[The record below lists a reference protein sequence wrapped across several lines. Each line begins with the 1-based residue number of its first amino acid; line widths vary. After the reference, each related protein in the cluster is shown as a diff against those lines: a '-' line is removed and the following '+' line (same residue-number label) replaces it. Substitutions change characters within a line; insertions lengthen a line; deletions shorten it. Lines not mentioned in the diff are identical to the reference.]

1 VDTTTEDAS
10 AHEITLFWR
19 PACGFCSSLRRQLD
33 GTDLLVREVNIWD
46 DPDAAAVVRSFAR
59 GNETVPTVVIGA
71 LNSDDAVGLVNPSGA
86 EVLAAVAEHA
96 PHLLG

>member
-1 VDTTTEDAS
+1 VETTTDGA
-10 AHEITLFWR
+10 AHELTLFWR

-33 GTDLLVREVNIWD
+33 GTDLPVHEINIWD
-46 DPDAAAVVRSFAR
+46 DPDAAAIVRSFAR
-59 GNETVPTVVIGA
+59 GNETVPTVVVGA
-71 LNSDDAVGLVNPSGA
+71 VGSDGAVGLVNPSGA